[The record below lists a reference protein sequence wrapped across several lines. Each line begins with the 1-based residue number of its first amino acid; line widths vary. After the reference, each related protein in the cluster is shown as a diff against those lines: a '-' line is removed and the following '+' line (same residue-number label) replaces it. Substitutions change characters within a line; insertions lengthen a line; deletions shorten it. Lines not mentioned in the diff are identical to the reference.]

1 MIGKKERAKENFDYD
16 SLWEE
21 EYSEEVE
28 NKIKNLS
35 KGFPKKGIKGKRLKL
50 IRYVSK
56 RKIKISY
63 IKKNRKI

>member
-35 KGFPKKGIKGKRLKL
+35 KGFLKKGIKGKYLKL